1 MHQQSLLGSARVV
14 VDDRVR
20 VSIRAIGDDALERIR
35 ADFTHENPV
44 YKARKQQ
51 GIPLGGEPAK
61 IATWQEL
68 GGELAVPRGG
78 CSRLCA
84 ALDTYGVPYE
94 QLDART
100 EGDSELLFRHYEIP
114 DLQGIELRPY
124 QVAALEAVLA
134 RENCIVHLGTGGGKT
149 TIAVALIAA
158 VKRPALVV
166 VPDVGLLDQ
175 WHERVRK
182 ELGLRDDQIGIIGDG
197 KWSVRPVTI
206 ATDDTLH
213 ARPEAFAKIA
223 KQFGVFIYD
232 EVHGAAARTIF
243 DIVDA
248 MPARYRVGFSN
259 DSSRKDKKEFL
270 VRDLFGEVAYE
281 ANARELAAQGFILD
295 VEVRVVPTEFDA
307 YWYKS
312 AFVNAGRSRSRARFA
327 MVQTRLIEE
336 LTEDAVRNDLIVEWV
351 LREGVE
357 ESSAVLSQR
366 VEHAVEL
373 DRRIAGAGVKTGFV
387 LGGASWRK
395 QFKATLAGLRDGSTR
410 VALGTIQAFGTGK
423 DIPALATVFVTT
435 PLANHK
441 QNFAQVKGRACRLG
455 KERARLVYFWD
466 RRIHGKRAIENLVK
480 WNKSVVVWS
489 DGAWV
494 NGREYL
500 RSLRA
505 Q

>member
-1 MHQQSLLGSARVV
+1 MQQQSLLGSARVV

-20 VSIRAIGDDALERIR
+20 VSIRAIGDDAMERIR

-44 YKARKQQ
+44 YKQRKQQ
-51 GIPLGGEPAK
+51 GIPLAGETAK
-61 IATWQEL
+61 IATWMDVE
-68 GGELAVPRGG
+68 GELVVPRGG
-78 CSRLCA
+78 CGRLCA
-84 ALDTYGVPYE
+84 VLDAYGVRYE
-94 QLDART
+94 QVDARS
-100 EGDSELLFRHYEIP
+100 EGDPELLFRNYEIP
-114 DLQGIELRPY
+114 DHLVELRPY
-124 QVAALEAVLA
+124 QAEALAAVLA

-175 WHERVRK
+175 WRDRVQK
-182 ELGLRDDQIGIIGDG
+182 ELGLRDDQIGVIGDG

-223 KQFGVFIYD
+223 RQFGVFIYD

-243 DIVDA
+243 DIVDQ

-259 DSSRKDKKEFL
+259 DSSRKDRKEFL

-295 VEVRVVPTEFDA
+295 VEVRVVPTDFDA
-307 YWYKS
+307 AWYKS
-312 AFVNAGRSRSRARFA
+312 AFVSASRARSRARFA

-336 LTEDAVRNDLIVEWV
+336 LTEDTARNDLIVEWV
-351 LREGVE
+351 MREGVA

-395 QFKATLAGLRDGSTR
+395 QFKVTIAGLRDGSTR

-423 DIPALATVFVTT
+423 DIPALSTVFVVT

-489 DGAWV
+489 EGAWV